1 MELSACRARKARTLY
16 QEQDM
21 HKMHPQQREVARVC
35 NRIEEMLPSIR
46 QAVDEL
52 GEVGPALV

>member
-1 MELSACRARKARTLY
+1 
-16 QEQDM
+16 M